1 MLPCSCTSLWVT
13 QLLLMAALCSKLLAG
28 QWCLFH
34 WLSILVFLS
43 VLVLVV
49 RRVLSLSGNLLWTL
63 EGWLELVSSSL
74 SPMCGTICLS
84 RGAVID

>member
-1 MLPCSCTSLWVT
+1 MLPYSCTSLWVA
-13 QLLLMAALCSKLLAG
+13 QLLLMAALCSRLLAG

-34 WLSILVFLS
+34 WLSMPMFLS

-49 RRVLSLSGNLLWTL
+49 RRVLTL
-63 EGWLELVSSSL
+63 EGWLELVSFSL
-74 SPMCGTICLS
+74 SPMCGTTCLS